1 MALLNELVETPE
13 LRPLLVYLLRPET
26 DPAVTSVA
34 VIEDVNDLGRVDQH
48 AVVLLTRGASA
59 SAGSYHFDVAMRL
72 ARSASAAALVVSGSD
87 FGPISPTSARIA
99 ARWGIAILAT
109 ERDTDLGKLAIAISR
124 ELSGGADVAL
134 LRAHAAMRAVATHPA
149 DGRQEALLH
158 RVGAALGVP
167 LAMTDEKP
175 AGRAATAI
183 TIDGHAEGWLS
194 APRADGDM
202 AMGVDIGLHVAA
214 AAMREAMARA
224 RRAEEIPIQS
234 RAEVLSELMS
244 AAPQNRAPLVRRARS
259 LGVPI
264 DGWHVAVRLELE
276 DLSGA
281 QAEEDI
287 AAHETRSTVAR
298 TLLQSL
304 RVSGGHWHTARQG
317 SALLLLRMYGEDPGV
332 TAAGEV
338 AKAVDAA
345 LSAVRARVPAT
356 LMRCG
361 VGSAHSGAAGLLSS
375 VAEAKAAVTAART
388 SGRVNVAV
396 PFDSVGLRRTLVEWY
411 ASETAREAV
420 ATVLA
425 PLDQL
430 GGARAERLIQTL
442 HVYLDNRG
450 SLIRT
455 AETLNLHRNAVG
467 YRINKIFSLLDV
479 DPDNA
484 DDLLLLQLACRA
496 RELA

>member
-1 MALLNELVETPE
+1 VRELVESPT
-13 LRPLLVYLLRPET
+13 LKSSLVYVLCPET
-26 DPAVTSVA
+26 DPAVTGVA
-34 VIEDVNDLGRVDQH
+34 LIEDVNDLRRVEEH
-48 AVVLLTRGASA
+48 AIVLLTRGASA
-59 SAGSYHFDVAMRL
+59 SAASYRFDVAMRM
-72 ARSASAAALVVSGSD
+72 ARSARAAALVVSGNA
-87 FGPISPTSARIA
+87 FGPISPTSARTA
-99 ARWGIAILAT
+99 ARWGIAILAS
-109 ERDTDLGKLAIAISR
+109 EEDADLAKLAIAISR
-124 ELSGGADVAL
+124 ELFGGADVAL
-134 LRAHAAMRAVATHPA
+134 LRAHAAVRAVAAHPA
-149 DGRQEALLH
+149 DGKRDALVQ
-158 RVGAALGVP
+158 RVGAALGIP
-167 LAMTDEKP
+167 LAMAEDEP
-175 AGRAATAI
+175 PDHPRAAIVVDDHVEAWLTAPPQ
-183 TIDGHAEGWLS
+183 EGDL
-194 APRADGDM
+194 ALGLE
-202 AMGVDIGLHVAA
+202 IGLHVTAA
-214 AAMREAMARA
+214 ATSEALTTA

-234 RAEVLSELMS
+234 RAEVLSELLS
-244 AAPQNRAPLVRRARS
+244 AQAQNRSPLARQARQ

-281 QAEEDI
+281 QTDEDLS
-287 AAHETRSTVAR
+287 AHETRTTVGRAV
-298 TLLQSL
+298 LQGL
-304 RVSGGHWHTARQG
+304 RGTGGSWHTARIG
-317 SALLLLRMYGEDPGV
+317 PALLLLRMYPEDPGV
-332 TAAGEV
+332 AAAGEV
-338 AKAVDAA
+338 AKAVDRV
-345 LSAVRARVPAT
+345 LSGVRARLPAT

-361 VGSAHSGAAGLLSS
+361 VGSAHQGPSGLVSS

-420 ATVLA
+420 TTVLA
-425 PLDQL
+425 PLDEL

-479 DPDNA
+479 DPHNA

-496 RELA
+496 RELG